1 MVKFLVRTGG
11 FQTASDQ
18 GFLPIEVDHY
28 FMLLDWTGREPCADK
43 WGAIPEHVAPIVK
56 QLGLHQSN
64 WVETVRVGPGK
75 ESAPFLR
82 IWGALLDRSLIR
94 SSLSEAHFK
103 SRLVVCFV
111 RRERLG
117 W

>member
-1 MVKFLVRTGG
+1 MGCRRY
-11 FQTASDQ
+11 ASTMTRLNASKSDS
-18 GFLPIEVDHY
+18 LRNICV
-28 FMLLDWTGREPCADK
+28 LL
-43 WGAIPEHVAPIVK
+43 
-56 QLGLHQSN
+56 
-64 WVETVRVGPGK
+64 GPGK